1 MRAFVTQESVN
12 MIAARAAI
20 AALDDTTGL
29 SESVKRNTDSR
40 QEFRN
45 WATNRS
51 LKPVDSHAN
60 FVMMN
65 TYNPANIL
73 IHHFRQNNILIAPV
87 SLTLDTYIRVS
98 LGRPEEMAAF
108 WRAWDTLP
116 IDKSSIRH

>member
-1 MRAFVTQESVN
+1 M
-12 MIAARAAI
+12 
-20 AALDDTTGL
+20 
-29 SESVKRNTDSR
+29 KRNADSR

-45 WATNRS
+45 SATNRS

-65 TYNPANIL
+65 TYNPANML

-87 SLTLDTYIRVS
+87 SLTMDTYIRVS
-98 LGRPEEMAAF
+98 LGSPEEMAAF